1 MQVELKTSCWEIIGK
16 FPEKNKNLQGKK
28 TLLGVCLRLC
38 KAKGL
43 SVTMEPLFLRL
54 DLRKYCTLVPVS
66 NCSQSAVPGV

>member
-43 SVTMEPLFLRL
+43 SVTMEPLF
-54 DLRKYCTLVPVS
+54 
-66 NCSQSAVPGV
+66 